1 MKPTRVAEVV
11 EQLFDTRW
19 PVFVWGP
26 PGAGKSSVIRQAA
39 ARRAIPLIDIRAALL
54 DPTDLRG
61 IPTVVSG
68 RSVWCPP
75 SFLPAD
81 GDPPGLLFFD
91 ELSAAPTLVQ
101 GSLYQL
107 TLDRRIGEYRLPD
120 GWRIIAAGNRSHD
133 SSIAFRMPA
142 ALANRFVHVD
152 FEIDPGDWRQWA
164 VGAGVHP
171 LVVGFLALRPAL
183 LFDMSN
189 PERGFPTPR
198 SWEIVSD
205 AVRAMGGVGP
215 AADVI
220 LGIVGEGASV
230 EFLSYAEEAMSEKA
244 VRALIADPS
253 GSPLPASLGDLYA
266 LVSYLASWAKERD
279 VLAAAGVL
287 LSRLSPELAVLLAR
301 DVLRVNSRFALDAGY
316 KAFVSRHRELLA

>member
-1 MKPTRVAEVV
+1 MKPSRVAEVV

-19 PVFVWGP
+19 PLFVWGP

-39 ARRAIPLIDIRAALL
+39 ARRGLPLIDIRAALL

-61 IPTVVSG
+61 IPTVANG

-81 GDPPGLLFFD
+81 SDPPGLLFFD

-133 SSIAFRMPA
+133 ASISFRMPA

-152 FEIDPGDWRQWA
+152 FEIDPGDWREWA
-164 VGAGVHP
+164 VRAGVHP
-171 LVVGFLALRPAL
+171 LVVGFLGLRPAM

-215 AADVI
+215 ASDVI

-230 EFLSYAEEAMSEKA
+230 EFLGYAEQAMSEEA
-244 VRALIADPS
+244 VRAIVLAPARA
-253 GSPLPASLGDLYA
+253 PLPDSLGDLYA
-266 LVSYLASWAKERD
+266 LVSYLASWAKQRE

-287 LSRLSPELAVLLAR
+287 LSRLSPELAVLLMR
-301 DVLRVNSRFALDAGY
+301 DVLRVNARFALDAGY
-316 KAFVSRHRELLA
+316 KSFIAGHQELLI